1 MATIGRSAAV
11 AWIGTLK
18 VSGLLA
24 WLAWLF
30 VHLLFLIGFRNKL
43 AVLLQWGYSYVAYK
57 RGARI
62 ITGLPRG
69 GGVGGATTTNGRSAA
84 EPQPK

>member
-11 AWIGTLK
+11 AK
-18 VSGLLA
+18 VGQLEFTGLLA

-30 VHLLFLIGFRNKL
+30 VHQLFLVGFRNRL
-43 AVLLQWGYSYVAYK
+43 AVLLQWTYSYFAYK

-62 ITGLPRG
+62 IFGTGDAAARP
-69 GGVGGATTTNGRSAA
+69 A
-84 EPQPK
+84 EPQAGVAAGGPAR